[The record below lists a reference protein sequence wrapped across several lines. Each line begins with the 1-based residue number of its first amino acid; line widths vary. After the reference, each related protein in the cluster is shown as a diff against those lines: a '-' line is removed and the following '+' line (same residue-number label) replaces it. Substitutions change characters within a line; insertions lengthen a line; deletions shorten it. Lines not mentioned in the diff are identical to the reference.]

1 MELDRAIEVGQLALM
16 GEFKS
21 LPEVNEYALVVLAM
35 NLDCWVSMEA
45 EGSRFLLY
53 ADPAFKMAILEE
65 FRLYGEEQSQPK
77 RGLIEVSFHRSGVEL
92 LLLWAA
98 ILMVTFTAQTP
109 GMVEKCCNSSEG
121 IFGEGEWYRP
131 FTALFLHG
139 DAGHLLGNV
148 LIGGIFCVF
157 VARTFGPVRGWIAIL
172 VSGTLGNLMTS
183 WAHFPEGFK
192 SLGAST
198 ATFGALGLLAGS
210 SALVAFRARS
220 VRRVGGVAL
229 PFISG
234 AILLGWFGAGGGDA
248 TSQVDVLAHVMGFGS
263 GSLIGTV
270 LVRNS
275 PSPGDGEGCPA

>member
-1 MELDRAIEVGQLALM
+1 MELDRAIEEGQLALM

-77 RGLIEVSFHRSGVEL
+77 RGLMEVSFHRSGVEL

-139 DAGHLLGNV
+139 DAGHL
-148 LIGGIFCVF
+148 
-157 VARTFGPVRGWIAIL
+157 
-172 VSGTLGNLMTS
+172 LGNLMTS